1 MKALHGF
8 RDFIL
13 RGNVVDLA
21 VGVVIGT
28 AFSDLVKSMVA
39 HIITPLIASI
49 VSLAGGKDG
58 KAEFSAFEIPYTS
71 IKVGS
76 FLNSLIS
83 FLLIAAVVYFAV
95 VLPMN
100 RLLTYFKSPEV
111 EKEVPLTKD
120 QQLLIEIRDALKAR
134 PLA

>member
-21 VGVVIGT
+21 VGVVIGA
-28 AFSDLVKSMVA
+28 AFGDLVKSMVA
-39 HIITPLIASI
+39 DVITPLVGLIM
-49 VSLAGGKDG
+49 SLGGAEGGKAQFSDF
-58 KAEFSAFEIPYTS
+58 KIAET
-71 IKVGS
+71 IKIGS
-76 FLNSLIS
+76 FLNAAIS
-83 FLLIAAVVYFAV
+83 FAIIAAVVYFAV

>member
-1 MKALHGF
+1 MKILTGF

-21 VGVVIGT
+21 VGVVIGA
-28 AFSDLVKSMVA
+28 AFGELVKSMVA
-39 HIITPLIASI
+39 DVITPLIATI
-49 VSLAGGKDG
+49 VSLVGGKGD
-58 KAEFSAFEIPYTS
+58 KAEFAAYVIPYTS
-71 IKVGS
+71 IKIGS
-76 FLNSLIS
+76 FLNSLLS
-83 FLLIAAVVYFAV
+83 FLAIAAVVYFAV

-100 RLLTYFKSPEV
+100 RLLNYFKAPEA

-134 PLA
+134 PAT

>member
-1 MKALHGF
+1 MKALSGF

-21 VGVVIGT
+21 VGVVIGA
-28 AFSDLVKSMVA
+28 AFGELVKSMVA
-39 HIITPLIASI
+39 DVITPLIAFI
-49 VSLAGGKDG
+49 VSLIGGTGGKT
-58 KAEFSAFEIPYTS
+58 EFAAFVIPYTT
-71 IKVGS
+71 IKIGS
-76 FLNSLIS
+76 FLNALLS
-83 FLLIAAVVYFAV
+83 FLAIAAVVYFAV

-120 QQLLIEIRDALKAR
+120 QQLLTEIRDALKAR
-134 PLA
+134 PVA

>member
-1 MKALHGF
+1 VKALHGF

-21 VGVVIGT
+21 VGVVIGA
-28 AFSDLVKSMVA
+28 AFGDLVKSMVA
-39 HIITPLIASI
+39 DVITPLIAFI
-49 VSLAGGKDG
+49 VSLAGGKGG
-58 KAEFSAFEIPYTS
+58 KAEFAAFEIPYTT
-71 IKVGS
+71 IKIGN
-76 FLNSLIS
+76 FLNSLLS
-83 FLLIAAVVYFAV
+83 FLAIAVVVYFAV

-100 RLLTYFKSPEV
+100 RLLNYFKSPDV

-134 PLA
+134 PIA